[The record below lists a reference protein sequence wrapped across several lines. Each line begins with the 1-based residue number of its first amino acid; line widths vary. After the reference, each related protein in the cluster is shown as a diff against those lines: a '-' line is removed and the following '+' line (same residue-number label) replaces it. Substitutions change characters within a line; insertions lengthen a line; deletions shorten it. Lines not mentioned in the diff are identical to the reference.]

1 MRTPRSGGSHGSACA
16 GSDSTTAC
24 CDGRPALAYDYRLGG
39 YDACFAAL
47 AMDLSGVWLT
57 LDRAAH
63 HRVAALGI
71 SRIPT

>member
-1 MRTPRSGGSHGSACA
+1 
-16 GSDSTTAC
+16 
-24 CDGRPALAYDYRLGG
+24 
-39 YDACFAAL
+39 
-47 AMDLSGVWLT
+47 MDLGGVWLT